1 MISHKLRLAII
12 CNYNAN
18 YANYDSTIIY
28 GISLPC
34 QVVPIVYNAL
44 CSLSKV
50 NKSFGLSVIGPS
62 TIGGHSGTEE
72 QEGR

>member
-18 YANYDSTIIY
+18 YDSTIIY
-28 GISLPC
+28 RISLPC

-62 TIGGHSGTEE
+62 TIGGHSGTKER
-72 QEGR
+72 EGR